1 MDTFF
6 SSGREIPVQ
15 AKAGSGGKRIS
26 SGATFFWK
34 DLFPWV
40 WTIGVGIGMLG
51 VWYEWFG
58 EPASMEVKLLGMALW
73 AGTSVLFRLG
83 TKRLQEVW
91 LEDGEVIV
99 LAAGRRTHI
108 PLREVTEV
116 RESRGQKIKTIKLRL
131 RRPSAVGQ
139 EIRFIPVHR
148 FQAPFTDHPVV
159 QELREMSEE
168 LSMGRN
174 PDQPRLP

>member
-1 MDTFF
+1 M
-6 SSGREIPVQ
+6 Q
-15 AKAGSGGKRIS
+15 AIAGSGEKRIS
-26 SGATFFWK
+26 SGATFFWR
-34 DLFPWV
+34 DLFPWI

-58 EPASMEVKLLGMALW
+58 KPASMEVKLLGMALW

-83 TKRLQEVW
+83 TRRLQEVW
-91 LEDGEVIV
+91 LSEGEVVV
-99 LAAGRRTHI
+99 LAAGRRTRI

-116 RESRGQKIKTIKLRL
+116 RESRGQKIKTVNLRL

-159 QELREMSEE
+159 QELRQRREG
-168 LSMGRN
+168 LSAVGD